1 MEYNFSTG
9 EETEHY
15 MLNTSEMV
23 MQLGSGDEYVKDL
36 QFFLMEDQSQMPTD
50 FNQWA
55 KKVPVIIQN
64 EYARNSGVINS
75 FVTSIDK
82 EHSFG

>member
-15 MLNTSEMV
+15 MLNTSEMI

-36 QFFLMEDQSQMPTD
+36 
-50 FNQWA
+50 
-55 KKVPVIIQN
+55 
-64 EYARNSGVINS
+64 
-75 FVTSIDK
+75 
-82 EHSFG
+82 

>member
-1 MEYNFSTG
+1 
-9 EETEHY
+9 
-15 MLNTSEMV
+15 
-23 MQLGSGDEYVKDL
+23 
-36 QFFLMEDQSQMPTD
+36 MEDQSQMPTD
-50 FNQWA
+50 FNRWA

-64 EYARNSGVINS
+64 EFTRNSGIINS